1 MLGRKAFTIRKKKLD
16 KVWKVC
22 YRGTQ
27 DTQGEGRGYN
37 IKLIHFNLV

>member
-1 MLGRKAFTIRKKKLD
+1 MLGGKAFTIRKKKLD
-16 KVWKVC
+16 KVLKVC
-22 YRGTQ
+22 YRAGR